1 MTGAASYW
9 TAVILA
15 GGRGHRLGD
24 VEKARLPL
32 HGRSLLDHLLLQ
44 LPTQVPVIV
53 VGPEVQ
59 TLRPV
64 TFVVEQPRYG
74 GPVAGLAAALPLV
87 TTPSFALLATDMPR
101 AGAVILE
108 LIGLLNDEDE
118 VLMPLDAS
126 GHRQQLCSALRTE
139 AARSAIRQL
148 ATTTDVSMRDFMALL
163 RVREWQLTPEQSLL
177 LQDVDTPE
185 DLQRLEAER

>member
-1 MTGAASYW
+1 MTDAAEQW

-24 VEKARLPL
+24 VEKAGLPL
-32 HGRSLLDHLLLQ
+32 RGRSLLDHLLSQ
-44 LPTQVPVIV
+44 LPPEVPVIV
-53 VGPEVQ
+53 VGPELQ
-59 TLRPV
+59 TMRPV
-64 TFVVEQPRYG
+64 TFVIEQPRYG
-74 GPVAGLAAALPLV
+74 GPVAGLAAALPLIA
-87 TTPSFALLATDMPR
+87 TPGFALLATDMPR
-101 AGAVILE
+101 AGAVILG
-108 LIGLLNDEDE
+108 LIAMLNDEDE